1 MKTGL
6 KIAVLLGAAAATA
19 YVVKKIKQSKSEE
32 IPPIQASDLSP
43 VYPTDKQSTTLPQ
56 SLLNSFK
63 VQCKVML
70 DVYQK
75 DAKIKIV
82 HFIELSDGQKTASF
96 SDKLKDLP
104 YTVTTKKG
112 SMLELRQDI
121 IADAQIAYDE
131 IVKIAQICNDH
142 QALYK
147 GWIFEE

>member
-6 KIAVLLGAAAATA
+6 KIAALLGAAAATA
-19 YVVKKIKQSKSEE
+19 YVVKKIKQSKSEN
-32 IPPIQASDLSP
+32 IPPVQASDLSP
-43 VYPTDKQSTTLPQ
+43 IYPNDNQSNTLPQ
-56 SLLNSFK
+56 SLLSSFK

-82 HFIELSDGQKTASF
+82 HFIELSDGKAMASLM
-96 SDKLKDLP
+96 STLKKLP
-104 YTVTTKKG
+104 YTVTTKSS
-112 SMLELRQDI
+112 SMLELRLDI
-121 IADAQIAYDE
+121 IADAQLAYDE
-131 IVKIAQICNDH
+131 IVKIAQLCTDY

>member
-1 MKTGL
+1 
-6 KIAVLLGAAAATA
+6 
-19 YVVKKIKQSKSEE
+19 VVKKIKQSKSEN
-32 IPPIQASDLSP
+32 IPPIQPSNLSP
-43 VYPTDKQSTTLPQ
+43 IYPNDNQSNTLPQ

-82 HFIELSDGQKTASF
+82 HFVELSDGKDMASLMN
-96 SDKLKDLP
+96 KLKKLP
-104 YTVTTKKG
+104 HTVTTKSS
-112 SMLELRQDI
+112 SMLELRLDI

-131 IVKIAQICNDH
+131 IVKIAQLCTDY